1 MPNGP
6 PVQVCATSVGSELS
20 RQIPV
25 DLEADADLNEGW
37 GCPGHV
43 RAVAQEGYYG
53 AGHDKLHQGFYSQLR
68 RNDGGSC
75 CNLMDCRPTQSRIVG
90 DHYEVKVTVFGR
102 LFPTTRSITWSR
114 PMVALTS
121 ALRDRWVR
129 TRALYSVSFCLQRAD
144 GSMGR
149 VANA

>member
-1 MPNGP
+1 MNLRRSDRI
-6 PVQVCATSVGSELS
+6 TFVGSAVVVFLY
-20 RQIPV
+20 
-25 DLEADADLNEGW
+25 AN
-37 GCPGHV
+37 
-43 RAVAQEGYYG
+43 AVAQEGHYG
-53 AGHDKLHQGFYSQLR
+53 LGHDKWHESFYSTLK

-90 DHYEVKVTVFGR
+90 DHYEVKVDDVWM
-102 LFPTTRSITWSR
+102 PVPYDKINNVSR

-129 TRALYSVSFCLQRAD
+129 TRALYSVSFCHRRAD